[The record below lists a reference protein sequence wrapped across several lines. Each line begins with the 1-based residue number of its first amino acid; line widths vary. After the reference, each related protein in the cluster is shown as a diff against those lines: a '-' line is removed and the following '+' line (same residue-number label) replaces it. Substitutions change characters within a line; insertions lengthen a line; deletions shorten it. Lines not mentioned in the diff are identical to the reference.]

1 MGQYLGLWEWLRG
14 RSHLGVME
22 SLVMESLGGLE
33 SLDRRSLDDL
43 ESRLTWKVLKVCGRF
58 GLAIRQSPEWF
69 RRFARVGLTTVNVC
83 SKQQIVNLG
92 VTLSGAEAG
101 LLLRMN

>member
-33 SLDRRSLDDL
+33 SLDRRSFDL
-43 ESRLTWKVLKVCGRF
+43 ESLEGSVDAS
-58 GLAIRQSPEWF
+58 AIRFSDRQSWKSWAHNREC
-69 RRFARVGLTTVNVC
+69 VYN
-83 SKQQIVNLG
+83 KQQIEL
-92 VTLSGAEAG
+92 
-101 LLLRMN
+101 

>member
-1 MGQYLGLWEWLRG
+1 MGQNLDLWELLKG
-14 RSHLGVME
+14 ME
-22 SLVMESLGGLE
+22 SPWWLGKPWIG
-33 SLDRRSLDDL
+33 DL
-43 ESRLTWKVLKVCGRF
+43 LKVCGRF
-58 GLAIRQSPEWF
+58 GLAICQSPEWF
-69 RRFARVGLTTVNVC
+69 RQFARVGLTTVNVC